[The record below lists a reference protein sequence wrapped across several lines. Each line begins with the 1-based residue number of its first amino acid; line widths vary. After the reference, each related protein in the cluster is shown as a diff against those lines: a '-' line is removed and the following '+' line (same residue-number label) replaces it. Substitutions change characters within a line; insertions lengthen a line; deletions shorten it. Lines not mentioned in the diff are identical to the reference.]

1 MSKIIEEY
9 YNQAN
14 TMPLLISQKMSK
26 LQKHEDIQKE
36 FVYWIENK
44 TYISANSVTVNDYTA
59 KKIAAL
65 SEFIDGEG
73 AFMLLIELRE
83 NPEKAMRRISDGFK
97 MK

>member
-9 YNQAN
+9 YNQVN
-14 TMPLLISQKMSK
+14 VMPLLISKKISK
-26 LQKHEDIQKE
+26 LQRHADIQKE
-36 FVYWIENK
+36 FEYWIENK
-44 TYISANSVTVNDYTA
+44 TYISVNTVTVNDYTA
-59 KKIAAL
+59 QKLATL

-83 NPEKAMRRISDGFK
+83 NPEKAMRRISDGFQ